1 MYSAFTDYRYY
12 HIVII
17 CLQVYPM
24 LFPLIYVSVYAKPP
38 QITPM
43 LKTPMERAMGV
54 VNVFSTSTFCGPI
67 VPWVKTDITPEPDNP
82 ANIMS
87 MVAKGPPTFMPTK

>member
-1 MYSAFTDYRYY
+1 
-12 HIVII
+12 
-17 CLQVYPM
+17 M

-43 LKTPMERAMGV
+43 LKIPMEKAIGAIK
-54 VNVFSTSTFCGPI
+54 VFNTSTFCGPI
-67 VPWVKTDITPEPDNP
+67 SPSVKTDITPEPDNP

-87 MVAKGPPTFMPTK
+87 MVAKGPPIFMPTK